1 MKVVITQSM
10 LFPWVGMLEQI
21 KLADILIHYDD
32 VTFSKG
38 SFTNRVQ
45 IKTLDGLKW
54 LTIPLSNFKIGQK
67 INEVQIDQGNKWK
80 KKHLSMLEQNF
91 SKTPFKDDA
100 LDIVNDVYKKNF
112 RYISDLSKASM
123 MRLCE
128 YFNIDK
134 KLKIKDILDLRID
147 GSSSKRVLETV
158 KKVGGKTYIT
168 GHGAMNYLDHSI
180 FEKDGIKVKYMNYQ
194 KFKYP
199 QKYGNFTPFVSGLD
213 LVTNCGK
220 EGFKYIASEAIDWK
234 DFIKEK

>member
-21 KLADILIHYDD
+21 KLADVLIHYDD

-91 SKTPFKDDA
+91 SKTPFK
-100 LDIVNDVYKKNF
+100 K
-112 RYISDLSKASM
+112 
-123 MRLCE
+123 
-128 YFNIDK
+128 
-134 KLKIKDILDLRID
+134 
-147 GSSSKRVLETV
+147 
-158 KKVGGKTYIT
+158 
-168 GHGAMNYLDHSI
+168 
-180 FEKDGIKVKYMNYQ
+180 
-194 KFKYP
+194 
-199 QKYGNFTPFVSGLD
+199 
-213 LVTNCGK
+213 
-220 EGFKYIASEAIDWK
+220 
-234 DFIKEK
+234 